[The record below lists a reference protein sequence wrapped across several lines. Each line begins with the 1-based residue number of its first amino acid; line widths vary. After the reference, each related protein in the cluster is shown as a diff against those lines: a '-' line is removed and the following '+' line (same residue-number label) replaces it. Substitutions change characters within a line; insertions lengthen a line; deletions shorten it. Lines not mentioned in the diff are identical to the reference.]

1 MKNEIN
7 DIKKYNPSSTDSY
20 FFDNN
25 IWMFLFCPLGNSS
38 KKKQQDYSRFL
49 QQIQTC
55 RASIFITS
63 MILSEFANA
72 CLRLDY
78 DLWKKEDP
86 RNVNA
91 RYKQDYIPTARYKT
105 ASKEITSEIKN
116 ILRITERTPDN
127 FNSVNMD
134 NILTNFEI
142 IDFNDSYI
150 VEFCRN
156 QSFKLVTDD
165 KDIIKKVEHSSL
177 TIITSV

>member
-1 MKNEIN
+1 
-7 DIKKYNPSSTDSY
+7 
-20 FFDNN
+20 
-25 IWMFLFCPLGNSS
+25 
-38 KKKQQDYSRFL
+38 
-49 QQIQTC
+49 
-55 RASIFITS
+55 

-78 DLWKKEDP
+78 DLWKKDP

-91 RYKQDYIPTARYKT
+91 RYKQDYLPTARYKT
-105 ASKEITSEIKN
+105 TSKIIISEVRN

-127 FNSVNMD
+127 FNSINID
-134 NILTNFEI
+134 NILLNFEV

-150 VEFCRN
+150 IEFCRN

-165 KDIIKKVEHSSL
+165 KDIINKVEHSSL